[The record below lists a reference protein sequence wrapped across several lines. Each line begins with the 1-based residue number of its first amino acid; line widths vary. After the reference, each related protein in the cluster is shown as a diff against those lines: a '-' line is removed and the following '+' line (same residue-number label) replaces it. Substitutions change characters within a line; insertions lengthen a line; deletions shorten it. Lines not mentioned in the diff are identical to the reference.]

1 MRSWLGW
8 ATRATCTPRGRSL
21 SAKGTTAVA
30 STLNSLMHHSLRS
43 PQEKSTISASLPM
56 FVIWNR
62 YEPWLCAKSGGAG
75 PVQCGGLPPG
85 AQVPGGAAM
94 YLTGAV

>member
-1 MRSWLGW
+1 
-8 ATRATCTPRGRSL
+8 
-21 SAKGTTAVA
+21 
-30 STLNSLMHHSLRS
+30 
-43 PQEKSTISASLPM
+43 M